1 MLIFFIILFCFSSYK
16 IINWYL
22 SNKENE
28 SINQET
34 KKAITK
40 KDDKFVIDFNDN
52 LFNEFLNKIKSRSV
66 YNFNFDVSDTDNI
79 LTLSTC
85 DNSGKKRVVMHAKKI
100 K

>member
-1 MLIFFIILFCFSSYK
+1 MLIFFIILFFFFFYK

-66 YNFNFDVSDTDNI
+66 YNFNVDVSDTDNI